1 MKILIT
7 GGTGLLGKALI
18 DSRREGTQICATY
31 VGEYVVENLEN
42 VIYLNLDI
50 KNREGYLDIFKKFR
64 PEIVIHTASIGSPD
78 FAEKNKELTWSVNVV
93 GTKNICAFCE
103 EFGAKMVHISSNGIY
118 DGDNAPYAEDNIAK
132 PINFYGVTK
141 LEAENIVQKSNLIY
155 SIVRP
160 ILMYGWPYLFER
172 GNIVTIALSKLR
184 KNEPI
189 NVYDDVYSNPLFV
202 NSCAEVIWK
211 IIYDRK
217 YATYN
222 VAGADRV
229 SIFELVRK
237 AADVFDLNQ
246 NLVVPVKQGYFNELV
261 KRPHDTSY
269 RTDKMEKMLKIQPL
283 TLEEGLGKMRLT
295 KQV

>member
-1 MKILIT
+1 
-7 GGTGLLGKALI
+7 
-18 DSRREGTQICATY
+18 
-31 VGEYVVENLEN
+31 
-42 VIYLNLDI
+42 
-50 KNREGYLDIFKKFR
+50 
-64 PEIVIHTASIGSPD
+64 
-78 FAEKNKELTWSVNVV
+78 
-93 GTKNICAFCE
+93 
-103 EFGAKMVHISSNGIY
+103 MVHISSNGIY